1 MEEPVES
8 QHDAGGWTGLSDQQS
23 LVTFRLAEQTY
34 ALPIE
39 PVVRIIE
46 MVTIMPIPQVDDIV
60 EGIINVHGKAVPVL
74 NLRRHFGLPEA
85 PLQLHT
91 PIILVLFGGQML
103 GLIVDEVMD
112 VLSLSSEQISRVSD
126 ILPEGLSEVPI
137 LQGLAHI
144 QNEMVLLLNVEHLL
158 SPGHVQALA
167 RAVATLPEGT
177 VEGMPEDVEG
187 AFETDSAVP
196 WPEVVIEEMDGP
208 AQGAEA

>member
-8 QHDAGGWTGLSDQQS
+8 RHDAGGWTGLSDQQS

-177 VEGMPEDVEG
+177 VEGVPEDVEG
-187 AFETDSAVP
+187 AFEADSAVP
-196 WPEVVIEEMDGP
+196 WPEVVIEEMDEP